1 LIAARMGRHPLYCHG
16 TGNQPLVAIVV
27 AQSTSQFRYQLGVR
41 KPRQVS
47 RSAFFS
53 DFANY

>member
-41 KPRQVS
+41 KLRQVCRRAKKES
-47 RSAFFS
+47 G
-53 DFANY
+53 